1 MGVCS
6 KAAFHASQQHF
17 RYGTSTYKQRRTA
30 PLHLS
35 VYLAPLSLCTYS
47 LKNFFGIPKLN
58 RMHSATALGPNSVN
72 AGLHLVT
79 LRSNQACPTKESPKG
94 SVDVSPSMEYSKS
107 ISKRERQTPKKSM
120 AAVLTLLF
128 DHFHASM
135 TKYSHLLAAIT
146 LFLSDCLYSFIVLK
160 CNCFSLAQRLLGQ
173 CCRVHVALQSRDKI
187 QDLRRRPSCKEGMDH
202 SNVSNQRNAQLGWQ
216 MLKFRVGIHVRC
228 SVSQTT

>member
-1 MGVCS
+1 MQAYIWWRWGPTRPVQPRS
-6 KAAFHASQQHF
+6 HQKGQWMSARQW
-17 RYGTSTYKQRRTA
+17 STPNLFQKENVK
-30 PLHLS
+30 L
-35 VYLAPLSLCTYS
+35 
-47 LKNFFGIPKLN
+47 LKNQWL
-58 RMHSATALGPNSVN
+58 LY
-72 AGLHLVT
+72 LH
-79 LRSNQACPTKESPKG
+79 
-94 SVDVSPSMEYSKS
+94 YF
-107 ISKRERQTPKKSM
+107 
-120 AAVLTLLF
+120 F

-228 SVSQTT
+228 SVSQTTWDTRLGVQKRTAQLESKSANR